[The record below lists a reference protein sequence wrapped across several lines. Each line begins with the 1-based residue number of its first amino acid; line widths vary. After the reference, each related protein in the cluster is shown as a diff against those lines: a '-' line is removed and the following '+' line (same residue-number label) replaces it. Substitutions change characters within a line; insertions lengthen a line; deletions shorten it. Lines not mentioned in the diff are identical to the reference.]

1 MLGFLT
7 SVFSGGVTGL
17 LGVVFQRFFDH
28 QKNKLDLKAKEIDYA
43 HQREMRKEDREMM
56 LLEYDQRIKLQDSV
70 NEGKENEADS
80 KAFATSFTMEPKQY
94 SAGQK
99 MTPAQGWVLVVLD
112 LLRGLVRPGLTIY
125 LCAITTLIYLEA
137 RALIK
142 LYGIMFTADKVVD
155 IHQTIV
161 NTILYLTTTCVLWW
175 FGTRNKGTQ
184 PGQKK

>member
-17 LGVVFQRFFDH
+17 LGVVFQRFFDY

-56 LLEYDQRIKLQDSV
+56 LLEYDHRIKLQDSV
-70 NEGKENEADS
+70 NEGKESEADS
-80 KAFATSFTMEPKQY
+80 KAFSASFAMEPKQY

-99 MTPAQGWVLVVLD
+99 MTPAQGWVLVILD
-112 LLRGLVRPGLTIY
+112 LLRGVIRPGLTVY
-125 LCAITTLIYLEA
+125 LCIITTLMYLEA
-137 RALIK
+137 QALIQ
-142 LYGIMFTADKVVD
+142 LYGLTFSNDQALSIHERITATV
-155 IHQTIV
+155 
-161 NTILYLTTTCVLWW
+161 LYLTTTCVLWW